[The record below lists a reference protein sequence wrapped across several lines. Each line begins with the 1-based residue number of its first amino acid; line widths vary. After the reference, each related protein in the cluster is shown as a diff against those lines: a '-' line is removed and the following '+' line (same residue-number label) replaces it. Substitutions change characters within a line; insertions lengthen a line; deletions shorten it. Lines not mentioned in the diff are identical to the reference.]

1 MTTLSSAV
9 PETSAEDLD
18 DLNALLSDAVQIAA
32 ARKAVRRGATTGAKV
47 DPAMADLA
55 ALAEAAIRWTPK
67 AAIARFVEE
76 HCACGASHKRF
87 DGWFILSHHRT
98 DPSARRFVRSESH
111 EDLPAWH
118 YIALQEVAYCAE
130 CVESE
135 ALPLATPDFLTG
147 IDALGQPPVDGAAQL
162 SFPGIDLGEVQSTE
176 SVVLINTE
184 EFFKEQEQ

>member
-1 MTTLSSAV
+1 MTTLSSAI
-9 PETSAEDLD
+9 PETPVDDLD
-18 DLNALLSDAVQIAA
+18 DLNALLGEAVQIAA

-55 ALAEAAIRWTPK
+55 ALAEAAMRWTPQ
-67 AAIARFVEE
+67 AAVARFVEE

-98 DPSARRFVRSESH
+98 DHSARRFVRADSH

-147 IDALGQPPVDGAAQL
+147 IDALGQPPADTEAQL
-162 SFPGIDLGEVQSTE
+162 SFPSIDLTDVQSIE
-176 SVVLINTE
+176 SVVLVNAE
-184 EFFKEQEQ
+184 EFFGEQEQ

>member
-1 MTTLSSAV
+1 MTTLSSAI
-9 PETSAEDLD
+9 PETPADELD
-18 DLNALLSDAVQIAA
+18 DLNALLGEAVQIAA

-55 ALAEAAIRWTPK
+55 AMAEAALRWTPQ
-67 AAIARFVEE
+67 AAVARFVEE

-87 DGWFILSHHRT
+87 DGWFILSQHRT
-98 DPSARRFVRSESH
+98 DPSARRFVRAESH

-118 YIALQEVAYCAE
+118 YVALVEVTYCAE

-147 IDALGQPPVDGAAQL
+147 IDALGMPPLDAGAQL
-162 SFPGIDLGEVQSTE
+162 SIPGIDYAEVASVE
-176 SVVLINTE
+176 SVVLVDPE
-184 EFFKEQEQ
+184 EFFEEQEQ